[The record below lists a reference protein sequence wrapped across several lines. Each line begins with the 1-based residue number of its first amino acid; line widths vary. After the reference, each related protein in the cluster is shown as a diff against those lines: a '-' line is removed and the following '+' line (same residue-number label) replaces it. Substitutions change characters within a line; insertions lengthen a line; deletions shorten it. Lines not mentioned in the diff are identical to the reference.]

1 MILPPTLEQFAKYQ
15 AAWEF
20 FIKALFG
27 GKLQPCLP
35 ELLQAP
41 WQLRLFHAES
51 LDERQQAGP
60 RD

>member
-20 FIKALFG
+20 FIKVLFG
-27 GKLQPCLP
+27 GKLHLP
-35 ELLQAP
+35 AELLQAP